1 MVIRYPNSVTP
12 EENDPAR
19 PLPVA
24 RTAAWLA
31 KQVELGLASVDLSL
45 PQYRVLGLLDAGPAV
60 SSALAD
66 RLAVRPPSVTAVIDG
81 LVARGLVDRRPVQD
95 DRRRV
100 SHVLT
105 GSGRRLLAEADAA
118 VEARLREI
126 ATSLAD
132 PGLALRAIE
141 DLGIWQQA
149 LRAHH
154 AAVVAR

>member
-1 MVIRYPNSVTP
+1 M
-12 EENDPAR
+12 
-19 PLPVA
+19 
-24 RTAAWLA
+24 AWLS
-31 KQVELGLASVDLSL
+31 KHIELALTEAGLSL

-81 LVARGLVDRRPVQD
+81 LVARGLVDRRAVED

-105 GSGRRLLAEADAA
+105 GRGRRLLAGADTA
-118 VEARLREI
+118 VDTRLAGI
-126 ATSLAD
+126 AGSLAD
-132 PGLALRAIE
+132 PALAARAIE

-149 LRAHH
+149 FRAYH
-154 AAVVAR
+154 ATVVAR